1 MGALILRIKSLQK
14 TIKFKYYLIL
24 LCIMKNVSLKVEE
37 NFMNAINKV
46 MKRHNYMTKTE
57 FIREAIR
64 DKIRKL
70 EEKEILE
77 DKDIMDQIIAS
88 ERNLK
93 KGVKPKL
100 FKY

>member
-1 MGALILRIKSLQK
+1 MENI
-14 TIKFKYYLIL
+14 
-24 LCIMKNVSLKVEE
+24 SLKIEE
-37 NFMNAINKV
+37 NFLKAIEKV
-46 MKRHNYMTKTE
+46 MQKHNYMTKTE

-77 DKDIMDQIIAS
+77 DKELMSQVKLS
-88 ERNLK
+88 EQNIK
-93 KGVKPKL
+93 KGKVKE